1 VPSYRAAVVREV
13 LAERPG
19 LQRLR
24 VDMDDGTAARAYSL
38 TPLTGSVAVG
48 DEVICNT
55 TAVERGLGTGGWHV
69 VHWNLAN
76 RDLDLP
82 GPEHI
87 MKLRYTSLQ
96 IDAGTSELDHP
107 EAADASLDGVPVIA
121 CSVHSQVAMVALGF
135 AAAAPG
141 RRMVYLM
148 TDGAALPLALSDLVD
163 DLRRRELL
171 AATVTC
177 GHAFGGDLEAV
188 SLPSGLGLARRVA
201 DADAIVVG
209 MGPGVV
215 GTGTDFGTTAVEVAS
230 VLDLTERRGGVPV
243 LCVRASDGD
252 PRARHRGVSHHVRS
266 ILELTHVVPRVAA
279 HPPELLGLPGVQPVA
294 LEQPPDPAA
303 LLGSAGL
310 RVTTM
315 GRDHH
320 EDPLFFAAA
329 AAAGTLAGQL
339 CVAAG

>member
-38 TPLTGSVAVG
+38 TSLTGSVAVG

-163 DLRRRELL
+163 DLRRR
-171 AATVTC
+171 
-177 GHAFGGDLEAV
+177 
-188 SLPSGLGLARRVA
+188 R
-201 DADAIVVG
+201 
-209 MGPGVV
+209 
-215 GTGTDFGTTAVEVAS
+215 
-230 VLDLTERRGGVPV
+230 
-243 LCVRASDGD
+243 
-252 PRARHRGVSHHVRS
+252 
-266 ILELTHVVPRVAA
+266 
-279 HPPELLGLPGVQPVA
+279 
-294 LEQPPDPAA
+294 
-303 LLGSAGL
+303 
-310 RVTTM
+310 
-315 GRDHH
+315 
-320 EDPLFFAAA
+320 
-329 AAAGTLAGQL
+329 
-339 CVAAG
+339 

>member
-1 VPSYRAAVVREV
+1 
-13 LAERPG
+13 
-19 LQRLR
+19 
-24 VDMDDGTAARAYSL
+24 
-38 TPLTGSVAVG
+38 
-48 DEVICNT
+48 
-55 TAVERGLGTGGWHV
+55 
-69 VHWNLAN
+69 
-76 RDLDLP
+76 
-82 GPEHI
+82 
-87 MKLRYTSLQ
+87 
-96 IDAGTSELDHP
+96 
-107 EAADASLDGVPVIA
+107 
-121 CSVHSQVAMVALGF
+121 
-135 AAAAPG
+135 
-141 RRMVYLM
+141 
-148 TDGAALPLALSDLVD
+148 
-163 DLRRRELL
+163 
-171 AATVTC
+171 
-177 GHAFGGDLEAV
+177 
-188 SLPSGLGLARRVA
+188 
-201 DADAIVVG
+201 